1 MKKVLRKIIIFC
13 ASFFF
18 KILNTV
24 PGGKIF
30 LDQMSK
36 DNMSS
41 AIKINH
47 NNHTFVFSTP
57 NILNHFRAIT
67 FSSKEPETL
76 DWIDK
81 IPNGEVLWDIGA
93 NVGLYSIYAAK
104 TKKCIVYSF
113 EPSVFNLEILS
124 RNIYLNQLQ
133 NDITIIPLPLSE
145 NLKKN
150 SLNMSNTEW
159 GGALS
164 TFGENYGHDG
174 KKIFKK
180 FQFSTI
186 GISIDETVKLLKIP
200 IPKYLKIDVDGIEQ
214 LILKGAKK
222 NLLQIKSILIEVND
236 DFIEQRDTIN
246 KILKNAGFKLREK
259 KHSEM
264 FEGNKSFG
272 NVYNQ
277 IWDRT

>member
-1 MKKVLRKIIIFC
+1 MKKALRKIIIFC
-13 ASFFF
+13 SSFFF
-18 KILNTV
+18 KILNIA
-24 PGGKIF
+24 PGGRIF
-30 LDQMSK
+30 LDQISK
-36 DNMSS
+36 ENMSS
-41 AIKINH
+41 IRKINH
-47 NNHTFVFSTP
+47 KNHTFFFSTP
-57 NILNHFRAIT
+57 NILNNFRAMT

-76 DWIDK
+76 EWIDRMP
-81 IPNGEVLWDIGA
+81 IGEVFWDIGA

-113 EPSVFNLEILS
+113 EPSVFNLELLS
-124 RNIYLNQLQ
+124 RNIYLNKLQ
-133 NDITIIPLPLSE
+133 NKITIIPLPLSDH
-145 NLKKN
+145 LKKN
-150 SLNMSNTEW
+150 SLIMSNTDW
-159 GGALS
+159 GGAMS

-174 KKIFKK
+174 KKINKK

-186 GISIDETVKLLKIP
+186 GISIDEIVRLLKVP

-222 NLLQIKSILIEVND
+222 NLSQIKSILIEVND
-236 DFIEQRDTIN
+236 DFIEQRDSVSQ
-246 KILKNAGFKLREK
+246 ILQNAGFKLKEK

-264 FEGNKSFG
+264 FEGDKSFS